1 MNNEYILKKIVP
13 EINEINTLKHL
24 KIVNVMLSNVISIFF
39 EINNEI
45 HFYVNCYPLVKL
57 DPAVKMGGAAP
68 AFIITLRVLIRY
80 DYAFSSN
87 LFAKLLN
94 QILL

>member
-45 HFYVNCYPLVKL
+45 HFWAPLALK
-57 DPAVKMGGAAP
+57 AWGGGNYTELG
-68 AFIITLRVLIRY
+68 I
-80 DYAFSSN
+80 S
-87 LFAKLLN
+87 
-94 QILL
+94 

>member
-1 MNNEYILKKIVP
+1 MNNAYILKKIVP

-45 HFYVNCYPLVKL
+45 HFWAPLALK
-57 DPAVKMGGAAP
+57 AWGGGG
-68 AFIITLRVLIRY
+68 IYTWGV
-80 DYAFSSN
+80 
-87 LFAKLLN
+87 
-94 QILL
+94 